1 MSVKNASAPIYVP
14 GRTQQETERLQQQAR
29 LFEPF
34 TRRMLEAAG
43 ITAGMKVLDVGSGA
57 GDVAFLAADIVGPG
71 GMVVGIDNN
80 PVVLETA
87 RQRACASGQSNV
99 SFVDGDMKN
108 VALDTDF
115 DVVVGRHILLYAG
128 DQAVTLRALAHH
140 LRPGGIVAFQEFDFS
155 LSETMF
161 SNEAIS
167 QLYRKGILWII
178 EAFRR
183 AGNPLQMSLVLPEA
197 FRHADLP
204 LPQMALDGVVGLG
217 ADWNGYDY
225 LAECLRSVLPLLVRF
240 GIATAEEVGVD
251 TYAGRLRAEVV
262 NQHSYVVL
270 PLMVRA
276 WTRKD

>member
-1 MSVKNASAPIYVP
+1 MSVKNTSAPIYVP

-87 RQRACASGQSNV
+87 RQRACASGLSNV

-115 DVVVGRHILLYAG
+115 DAVVGRHILLYAG
-128 DQAVTLRALAHH
+128 NQAMALRALAHH

-155 LSETMF
+155 LSESLY
-161 SNEAIS
+161 SNEAIPLIVR
-167 QLYRKGILWII
+167 QGLLWII

-183 AGNPLQMSLVLPEA
+183 AGNPLQMSLALPEA
-197 FRHADLP
+197 FRQADLP

-251 TYAGRLRAEVV
+251 TYAARVRAEVV
-262 NQHSYVVL
+262 SQHSYIVS